1 MAKNTKKIARLLG
14 AKVAG
19 RMPQVGPGAFGAA
32 RMAALFQRRLQPQV
46 GDRPGRPTDG
56 TWTLRSKIPMSEE
69 TLDRLRE
76 LAKRFSTRDRKVS
89 PMQVAAHLLEESV
102 ERIAQ

>member
-1 MAKNTKKIARLLG
+1 
-14 AKVAG
+14 
-19 RMPQVGPGAFGAA
+19 
-32 RMAALFQRRLQPQV
+32 
-46 GDRPGRPTDG
+46 
-56 TWTLRSKIPMSEE
+56 
-69 TLDRLRE
+69 LRE